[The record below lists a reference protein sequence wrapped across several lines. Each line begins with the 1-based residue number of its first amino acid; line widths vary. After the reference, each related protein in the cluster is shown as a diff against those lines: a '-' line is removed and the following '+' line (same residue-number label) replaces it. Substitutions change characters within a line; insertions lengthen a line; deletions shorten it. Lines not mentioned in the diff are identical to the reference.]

1 MTDNPEQTPV
11 TSGIRSASNS
21 TPTNNRSGNSSG
33 QTRLQRNLTDVNNSD
48 RDFKGAVEELG
59 VLGTVLEQY
68 LKHYKSFDKFI
79 FALLNLTGRTYDHG
93 ADLKPAIMDLVD
105 PLIALSKMIPMK
117 PKKKGT
123 VLGNVSNATL
133 LDADELQKK
142 TNELQQI
149 YDAETEAYEALYEV
163 QLEVWKL
170 DIKNF
175 SRRKN

>member
-93 ADLKPAIMDLVD
+93 ADLKPAIMDLIH
-105 PLIALSKMIPMK
+105 PLIALSKLIPMK
-117 PKKKGT
+117 PKKKEA
-123 VLGNVSNATL
+123 VLGTVSNATL

-142 TNELQQI
+142 TDVLQQI
-149 YDAETEAYEALYEV
+149 YDAETEAYDALYEAE
-163 QLEVWKL
+163 LEVWKS
-170 DIKNF
+170 DIKN
-175 SRRKN
+175 